1 MAGGIRLTKGER
13 EYLRQAVEFSREMN
27 LQAGDRRGMKS
38 ADAIIAK
45 LEAAEKPKGAGVGA
59 AVAVEAFREVLGAR
73 LIAPLPSARGVWAQI
88 QNRLNA
94 LGLSRMDCVSA
105 AKVAGSEWRGSIK
118 AESIVRQADRLLQA
132 AQGDLWGSGGAVG
145 RSPVAMDDL

>member
-1 MAGGIRLTKGER
+1 MAGAIRLTKAER
-13 EYLRQAVEFSREMN
+13 EFLLNEVPFVRECA
-27 LQAGDRRGMKS
+27 LQSGNKRAMKV

-45 LEAAEKPKGAGVGA
+45 LEAAEKPRGSGVPA
-59 AVAVEAFREVLGAR
+59 AQAVEAFREVLGNR
-73 LIAPLPSARGVWAQI
+73 LIAPLSGARGVWAQI

-105 AKVAGSEWRGSIK
+105 AKAAAAEWRGPIK

-132 AQGDLWGSGGAVG
+132 AQLEIPGARG
-145 RSPVAMDDL
+145 ASTAPVEMDDL